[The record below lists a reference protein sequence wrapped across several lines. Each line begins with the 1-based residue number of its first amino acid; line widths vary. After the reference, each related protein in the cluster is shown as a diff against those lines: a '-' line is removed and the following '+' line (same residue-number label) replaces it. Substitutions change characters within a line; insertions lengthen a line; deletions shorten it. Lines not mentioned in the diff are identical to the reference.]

1 MSHGFG
7 VVVKNALRYFSV
19 SFCDH
24 LYRHSV
30 SRNIN
35 MESGKTAG
43 AHMRT
48 DNLVF
53 NFHAN
58 WILQRFLKKNRVNAL
73 LARIPKVDEGE
84 AGAAC
89 QFFDRSGRRLFA

>member
-1 MSHGFG
+1 M
-7 VVVKNALRYFSV
+7 VLQRV
-19 SFCDH
+19 SKKRFVIQAFFYDH
-24 LYRHSV
+24 LYRNSI
-30 SRNIN
+30 SLNIN

-48 DNLVF
+48 DNLAF

-58 WILQRFLKKNRVNAL
+58 WILQWHLKKNRLSVHF
-73 LARIPKVDEGE
+73 ARIPKGDEGE